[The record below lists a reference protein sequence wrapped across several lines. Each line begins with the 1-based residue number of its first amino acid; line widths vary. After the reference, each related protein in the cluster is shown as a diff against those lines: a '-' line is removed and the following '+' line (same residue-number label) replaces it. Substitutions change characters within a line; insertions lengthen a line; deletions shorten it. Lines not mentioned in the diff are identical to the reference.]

1 MWPSPPWA
9 CYRCTHPYCLP
20 NARYPEREERDGEKG
35 MRPRIS
41 DEILG
46 RMRLVVVELRLLR
59 LLPQQVLRELLQP

>member
-1 MWPSPPWA
+1 MWPSPPWLVIA
-9 CYRCTHPYCLP
+9 ILHPYFLP
-20 NARYPEREERDGEKG
+20 NVRYPEREERDGEKG

-46 RMRLVVVELRLLR
+46 RIRLVVIELRPLR

>member
-1 MWPSPPWA
+1 MWPSPPRLVIA
-9 CYRCTHPYCLP
+9 ILHPYTLP
-20 NARYPEREERDGEKG
+20 NVRDPEREERDGEKG

-46 RMRLVVVELRLLR
+46 RMRLVVVELRPLR

>member
-1 MWPSPPWA
+1 
-9 CYRCTHPYCLP
+9 
-20 NARYPEREERDGEKG
+20 

-46 RMRLVVVELRLLR
+46 HMRLVVVELRPLR